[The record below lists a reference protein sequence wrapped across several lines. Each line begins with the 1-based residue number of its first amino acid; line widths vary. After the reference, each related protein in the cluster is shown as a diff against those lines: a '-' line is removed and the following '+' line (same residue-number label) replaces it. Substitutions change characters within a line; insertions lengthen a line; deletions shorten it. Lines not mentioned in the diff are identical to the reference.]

1 MSGCRAE
8 MLSDGPKAEVN
19 LAVTML
25 PMLVESYHVSC
36 FFFGFCFFFVFYMIR
51 MTPVHVI
58 ETALKKFFPTM
69 QLKN

>member
-25 PMLVESYHVSC
+25 PMLVESYHVS
-36 FFFGFCFFFVFYMIR
+36 FFFSFFFFCILHDKDDPPFM
-51 MTPVHVI
+51 
-58 ETALKKFFPTM
+58 L
-69 QLKN
+69 